1 MKLWK
6 YSGTFLTATGIIHT
20 IYALFIGKDAFSEM
34 LRNGLVNSIGENY
47 SQGFAFWFLICGVI
61 LILLGQTLQY
71 YIKKEQKPAPV
82 FLGYSILLLTVIG
95 CIIEPVSGFWL
106 FLPQAILLF
115 IQIKNKVV
123 ISFEFE
129 KLVTYHQTYRI
140 LIFIYMTP
148 RQHPH
153 SKLIAVLLSCSNNS
167 LASLYSSMFPVW

>member
-71 YIKKEQKPAPV
+71 YIKRTKTGTRI
-82 FLGYSILLLTVIG
+82 FRLLYFT
-95 CIIEPVSGFWL
+95 
-106 FLPQAILLF
+106 
-115 IQIKNKVV
+115 
-123 ISFEFE
+123 
-129 KLVTYHQTYRI
+129 TYCNRLHY
-140 LIFIYMTP
+140 
-148 RQHPH
+148 
-153 SKLIAVLLSCSNNS
+153 
-167 LASLYSSMFPVW
+167 

>member
-71 YIKKEQKPAPV
+71 YIRKRTKTGTRI
-82 FLGYSILLLTVIG
+82 FRLLYFT
-95 CIIEPVSGFWL
+95 
-106 FLPQAILLF
+106 A
-115 IQIKNKVV
+115 
-123 ISFEFE
+123 
-129 KLVTYHQTYRI
+129 YHNR
-140 LIFIYMTP
+140 
-148 RQHPH
+148 
-153 SKLIAVLLSCSNNS
+153 
-167 LASLYSSMFPVW
+167 LYY